1 MIRIG
6 VLAKKTNL
14 SKRTLRYYEQIGL
27 LKPSVIAE
35 NGYRYYDES
44 AVVRLHRIL
53 LLKSIGYTLRQI
65 QELLGTQTAED
76 KREDWLNSLDQQIEL
91 IEKQKEALSRKQ
103 YYLRS
108 AVDILRLRGLN
119 GMNDLLNV
127 IEGLND
133 RPLVDGVIPAEFDDE
148 LPVTPTQKAILQKL
162 PVWGSGDERLEPL
175 LALFRKAA
183 EMRSSSPY
191 SASAQALA
199 NRIDEASMELF
210 EGDDRLLQIYWE
222 WMKPQ
227 AGEKTVGIGF
237 DSEWT
242 DYVDQMMTFYYEQK
256 ERKKNEKT

>member
-6 VLAKKTNL
+6 ALAQKTKL

-27 LKPSVIAE
+27 LKPSAIAA

-65 QELLGTQTAED
+65 QELLGTQTADDE
-76 KREDWLNSLDQQIEL
+76 REDWLDSLNRQIEL
-91 IEKQKEALSRKQ
+91 MEKQKEELSRKQ

-108 AVDILRLRGLN
+108 AVDILRLRGVN
-119 GMNDLLNV
+119 GMNDLLSV

-133 RPLVDGVIPAEFDDE
+133 RALVDGVIPAEFGEE
-148 LPVTPTQKAILQKL
+148 LPITPTQKAILQKL
-162 PVWGSGDERLEPL
+162 PVWGSGDERLELL
-175 LALFRKAA
+175 LALFRDAA
-183 EMRSSSPY
+183 EMMPSSPY
-191 SASAQALA
+191 SAEAQALA
-199 NRIDEASMELF
+199 GRIDAASMQLF
-210 EGDDRLLQIYWE
+210 EGDEELLRIYWE

-227 AGEKTVGIGF
+227 AGEEPAGIGF

-242 DYVDQMMTFYYEQK
+242 DYADQMMTFYYEQK
-256 ERKKNEKT
+256 ESGQDGKT

>member
-6 VLAKKTNL
+6 VLAQKTNL

-27 LKPSVIAE
+27 LKPSRIEA

-44 AVVRLHRIL
+44 AVGRLQRIL

-65 QELLGTQTAED
+65 QELLGTQTAEGE
-76 KREDWLNSLDQQIEL
+76 REDWLDSLHRQIEL

-119 GMNDLLNV
+119 GMNDLLDV
-127 IEGLND
+127 IEGLNN
-133 RPLVDGVIPAEFDDE
+133 RPLVDGMIPAEFDEE
-148 LPVTPTQKAILQKL
+148 LPVTSKQKAVLQKL

-175 LALFRKAA
+175 LALFRQAS

-191 SASAQALA
+191 SAEAQALA
-199 NRIDEASMELF
+199 CRIDAASMELF
-210 EGDDRLLQIYWE
+210 EGDEQLVNLYWE
-222 WMKPQ
+222 WMKPR
-227 AGEKTVGIGF
+227 AGEQPVGIGF
-237 DSEWT
+237 DSGLT
-242 DYVDQMMTFYYEQK
+242 DYVDQMMDFYYEQK
-256 ERKKNEKT
+256 EREKDEKT